1 MTDVNTWPTTA
12 ELPSD
17 AHTGSPAGRVDLA
30 RPEINKAIIATRKMA
45 TILNASNMDNNEI
58 PIYNSS
64 NSRFEPG
71 LTSDLIRSADHP
83 LPTASQLRVVSSNP
97 FSIQTDI
104 TPNYASGKYQRYRFR
119 GGVQTSATTITAAV
133 LANNAQLVNISAPSN
148 MPNGHSMHLLIEN
161 VLPTSSTAPFNVRAS
176 WAAQYLFESNPG
188 FNFASGKIHDVTH
201 GQGWLFRLHK
211 LSSSTILIARE
222 DVYPNLPL

>member
-1 MTDVNTWPTTA
+1 MATWPTGNAIPDT
-12 ELPSD
+12 
-17 AHTGSPAGRVDLA
+17 AHTADESQREDLA
-30 RPEINKAIIATRKMA
+30 RPEIHKGLVATRNIATVM
-45 TILNASNMDNNEI
+45 NASSMDNNEI
-58 PIYNSS
+58 PIYNSA

-119 GGVQTSATTITAAV
+119 GGVQTSATTITASV

-161 VLPTSSTAPFNVRAS
+161 VLPTSSTATFNVRAS
-176 WAAQYLFESNPG
+176 WATQYLFESNPG
-188 FNFASGKIHDVTH
+188 FNFASGKIHDVNH